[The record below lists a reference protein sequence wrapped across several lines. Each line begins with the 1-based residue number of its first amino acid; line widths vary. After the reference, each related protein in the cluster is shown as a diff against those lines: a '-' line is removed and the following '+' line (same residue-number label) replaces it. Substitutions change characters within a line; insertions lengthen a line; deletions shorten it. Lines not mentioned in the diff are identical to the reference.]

1 MMLLRKKTMLC
12 VLSVLAIVFL
22 VGTLPLFAATDEI
35 EISGTIF
42 AAEWDAND
50 NVTAVVIAT
59 EEGEEIAVVN
69 SGKGME
75 LLKFE
80 EKNVRAT
87 GSIAMDEE
95 GRKTITVTKYMIQ
108 E

>member
-1 MMLLRKKTMLC
+1 MLLGKKAMLRFLSILVIV
-12 VLSVLAIVFL
+12 VLMGS
-22 VGTLPLFAATDEI
+22 LPLFAATDEV

-42 AAEWDAND
+42 ASEWDAND

-59 EEGEEIAVVN
+59 EEGEEIAVAP

-75 LLKFE
+75 LLKLE
-80 EKNVRAT
+80 EKNVKAT
-87 GSIAMDEE
+87 GSIVTDQE
-95 GRKTITVTKYMIQ
+95 GHKTINITKYIVQ

>member
-1 MMLLRKKTMLC
+1 LQRKQTMLC
-12 VLSVLAIVFL
+12 VLSVLAIVVL
-22 VGTLPLFAATDEI
+22 VGILPLLAATEEV
-35 EISGTIF
+35 EISGTVF
-42 AAEWDAND
+42 ASEWDAND

-75 LLKFE
+75 LLKLE

-87 GSIAMDEE
+87 GSIAMDGE
-95 GRKTITVTKYMIQ
+95 GRKTITVTKYIIQ

>member
-1 MMLLRKKTMLC
+1 MLLGKKAMLRFLSILVIV
-12 VLSVLAIVFL
+12 VLMGS
-22 VGTLPLFAATDEI
+22 LPLFAATDEV

-42 AAEWDAND
+42 ASEWDAND

-59 EEGEEIAVVN
+59 EEGEEIAVAP

-75 LLKFE
+75 LLKLE
-80 EKNVRAT
+80 EKNVKAT
-87 GSIAMDEE
+87 GSIVTDQE
-95 GRKTITVTKYMIQ
+95 GRKTIKITKYIVQ

>member
-1 MMLLRKKTMLC
+1 MLRFLSILVIV
-12 VLSVLAIVFL
+12 VLMGS
-22 VGTLPLFAATDEI
+22 LPLFAATDEV

-42 AAEWDAND
+42 ASEWDAND

-59 EEGEEIAVVN
+59 EEGEEIAVAP

-75 LLKFE
+75 LLKLE
-80 EKNVRAT
+80 EKNVKAT
-87 GSIAMDEE
+87 GSIVTDQE
-95 GRKTITVTKYMIQ
+95 GRKTIKITKYIVQ

>member
-1 MMLLRKKTMLC
+1 MLLRKKTMLC
-12 VLSVLAIVFL
+12 VLSVLAIVVL
-22 VGTLPLFAATDEI
+22 MGSLPLFAATEEV
-35 EISGTIF
+35 EISGTVF
-42 AAEWDAND
+42 ASEWDAND

-75 LLKFE
+75 LLKLE

-95 GRKTITVTKYMIQ
+95 GRKTINVTKYTIQ

>member
-1 MMLLRKKTMLC
+1 MLVRKKTL
-12 VLSVLAIVFL
+12 LSVLSILAIVVL
-22 VGTLPLFAATDEI
+22 MGTMPLFAATEEVEI
-35 EISGTIF
+35 TGTVF

-59 EEGEEIAVVN
+59 EEGEEIAVAN

-75 LLKFE
+75 LLKLE
-80 EKNVRAT
+80 EKNVKAS
-87 GSIAMDEE
+87 GSIVTDEE
-95 GRKTITVTKYMIQ
+95 GRKTINITRYIVQ

>member
-1 MMLLRKKTMLC
+1 MSSRKKTMLC
-12 VLSVLAIVFL
+12 VLSVLAIVVL
-22 VGTLPLFAATDEI
+22 TGTLPLFAATEEV
-35 EISGTIF
+35 EISGTVF
-42 AAEWDAND
+42 ATEWDAND

-75 LLKFE
+75 LLKLE

-95 GRKTITVTKYMIQ
+95 GRKTINVTKYTIQ

>member
-1 MMLLRKKTMLC
+1 MLLGKKAMLRFLSILVIV
-12 VLSVLAIVFL
+12 VLMGS
-22 VGTLPLFAATDEI
+22 LPLFAATDEV

-42 AAEWDAND
+42 ASEWDAND

-59 EEGEEIAVVN
+59 EEGEEIAVAP

-75 LLKFE
+75 LLKLE
-80 EKNVRAT
+80 EKNVKAT
-87 GSIAMDEE
+87 GSIVTDQE
-95 GRKTITVTKYMIQ
+95 GRKTINITKYIVQ

>member
-1 MMLLRKKTMLC
+1 MLQRKKTMLC
-12 VLSVLAIVFL
+12 VLSVLAIVVL
-22 VGTLPLFAATDEI
+22 VGILPLLAATEEV

-42 AAEWDAND
+42 ASEWDAND

-75 LLKFE
+75 LLKLD

-95 GRKTITVTKYMIQ
+95 GRKTITVTKYIIQ

>member
-1 MMLLRKKTMLC
+1 MLLRNKAMLSFVSILVMV
-12 VLSVLAIVFL
+12 VLM
-22 VGTLPLFAATDEI
+22 GTLPLFAATEEVEI
-35 EISGTIF
+35 AGTVF
-42 AAEWDAND
+42 ASEWDAND

-59 EEGEEIAVVN
+59 EEGEEIAVSP

-80 EKNVRAT
+80 EKNVKAT
-87 GSIAMDEE
+87 GSIVTDQE
-95 GRKTITVTKYMIQ
+95 GRKTINITKYIVQ